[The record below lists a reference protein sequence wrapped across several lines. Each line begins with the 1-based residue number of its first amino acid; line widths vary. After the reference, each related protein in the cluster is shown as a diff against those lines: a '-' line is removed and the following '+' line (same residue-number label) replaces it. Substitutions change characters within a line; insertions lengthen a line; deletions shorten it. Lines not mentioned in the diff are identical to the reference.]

1 MAMTTTAAARNMHI
15 IRKIGSKVIM
25 IEEAAEIMDC
35 QTISCLP
42 NSIEHLIMIGDHQ

>member
-1 MAMTTTAAARNMHI
+1 
-15 IRKIGSKVIM
+15 M

-42 NSIEHLIMIGDHQ
+42 DSIKHLILIGDHK